1 MNNYKCKY
9 AINFD
14 LHTDKKYKE
23 ELYKKV
29 GISLTKMYGIIKKHL
44 IKNGFERVQGSGYIT
59 INKIY
64 SSSLS
69 KVIRDLYRE
78 NNWLGYFTRDI
89 KRTIVND
96 ETYSYD
102 KILQYYKDK
111 YNKDKNQ
118 N

>member
-1 MNNYKCKY
+1 
-9 AINFD
+9 
-14 LHTDKKYKE
+14 
-23 ELYKKV
+23 
-29 GISLTKMYGIIKKHL
+29 MYGIIKKHL
-44 IKNGFERVQGSGYIT
+44 IKNWFERVQGNGYIT
-59 INKIY
+59 INKIN

-96 ETYSYD
+96 ETHSYD

-118 N
+118 NWIEIKLGG